1 MQVREV
7 VVGTDHRGR
16 PMTMYYFH
24 VEEVLASM
32 RVEPTLRDH
41 WVTRAEPEHADVEV
55 RLCNCRGPC
64 QVQRTGPC
72 KKASTPGNPHGV
84 RTAVGERVYLHAMD
98 SDMAIDAQRRMV
110 QSGHP
115 VEDPKNVPVMVV
127 TGEDKVRGGGGLPRS
142 VSLCLPP
149 PSAGG
154 LPI

>member
-41 WVTRAEPEHADVEV
+41 WVTRAEPEFADVQV
-55 RLCNCRGPC
+55 RLCSCKGPC
-64 QVQRTGPC
+64 QVQRDGPC
-72 KKASTPGNPHGV
+72 KKDSTPGDAHGV
-84 RTAVGERVYLHAMD
+84 RTVVGERVYLHAMD

-110 QSGHP
+110 QSGHL
-115 VEDPKNVPVMVV
+115 VEDPKNVPVIVV
-127 TGEDKVRGGGGLPRS
+127 TGEDKVRVWGAVRWGGTRVAL
-142 VSLCLPP
+142 
-149 PSAGG
+149 
-154 LPI
+154 I